1 MRGASPG
8 ERRWVANLAVA
19 AVALGLAWGLKAFY
33 SRARFDELR
42 WVLDPTVRLVGAL
55 GAGPFEL
62 EAHHGWL
69 SRAHRF
75 EVVPACAGLNFMVAA
90 YVSLCCG
97 FAHHCAQARQRV
109 ALVLGGAAAA
119 YAATLLAN
127 ATRIVFAIRLHD
139 AAWSWGPITPE
150 RTHLVAGVAVY
161 SLSLL
166 ALYSGASCL
175 TGGHRDPAS

>member
-1 MRGASPG
+1 MHGISHG
-8 ERRWVANLAVA
+8 ERRRVANLAVII
-19 AVALGLAWGLKAFY
+19 VALGLAWSLKAFY

-42 WVLDPTVRLVGAL
+42 WILDPTVRLVGAL

-75 EVVPACAGLNFMVAA
+75 EVVPACAGLNFLIAA
-90 YVSLCCG
+90 YLSLCCG
-97 FAHHCAQARQRV
+97 LARYSARPRQRL

-119 YAATLLAN
+119 YVATLLAN
-127 ATRIVFAIRLHD
+127 ATRIVLAIRVHD

-150 RTHLVAGVAVY
+150 RTHLVEGVAVY
-161 SLSLL
+161 SLGLL
-166 ALYSGASCL
+166 ALYSAASRL
-175 TGGHRDPAS
+175 AGGDRGLAR